1 MSLEQA
7 DRPMEYRL
15 IGIGVIPFL
24 PPHSMREAA
33 RTMHFMD
40 ANIMIYCLDEGMWTR
55 SGQPLKLYE
64 YLAAGRPIVSTP
76 VPSAFPFAQDG
87 LIKLAHGLQEWIA
100 ALESCTRGETPDVQA
115 RRREAAAAHDWH
127 NRVECLDQMIIGVLP
142 VTKPIGATRLRH

>member
-1 MSLEQA
+1 
-7 DRPMEYRL
+7 MECRL

-33 RTMHFMD
+33 RTIHFMD

-87 LIKLAHGLQEWIA
+87 LIKLAHGPQEWIA
-100 ALESCTRGETPDVQA
+100 ALEDCTRGETPDVRA

-127 NRVECLDQMIIGVLP
+127 IRAQNLDQMMTSALRA
-142 VTKPIGATRLRH
+142 TKPDKHRV